1 MINPIRLTQ
10 LRLLVLLPLSGLA
23 ACEAPTGCDPA
34 RAGFL
39 ESLNCSNGGFQNRQA
54 VLEQDLAAS
63 RANALEQ
70 RAGASRA
77 AAEANSAQRDL
88 ATRRHAMAQL
98 DSRLADLRSRL
109 QSAESRPGVDQAR
122 VQQASAQ
129 LNDLSREQSKI
140 SHQNPSDADLQI
152 IQERQRKMMQILN
165 NL

>member
-1 MINPIRLTQ
+1 MMSNIRQ
-10 LRLLVLLPLSGLA
+10 AQRRLVLLVPLFGLA

-70 RAGASRA
+70 RASASRA
-77 AAEANSAQRDL
+77 SAEASAAQRDL

-109 QSAESRPGVDQAR
+109 QSAGSRPGVNQAAL
-122 VQQASAQ
+122 QQASTQ
-129 LNDLSREQSKI
+129 LNDLARQQSKM
-140 SHQNPSDADLQI
+140 SHQDPSDADLRI
-152 IQERQRKMMQILN
+152 IEERQRKMMQILN
-165 NL
+165 DL